1 MAGARCA
8 LEKTLK
14 RIKMARMT
22 ALSCGRARL
31 VERVWVLRSSES
43 VKG

>member
-22 ALSCGRARL
+22 ALSCGRAQACGTSL
-31 VERVWVLRSSES
+31 GAEVL
-43 VKG
+43 